1 MTNTKLVTQFVISEE
16 TISQKLASI
25 FFDSIIVDMEFR
37 IAVVSQNVLDLFEY
51 LPQEIYQKSI
61 NQLTG
66 GKNIVGELEKELTH
80 GYFEEKEF
88 TLYTKSQRAINVAI
102 SGFSLGLISGITGRI
117 ILKMRMFHDNAIA
130 KSSLKNKKSEID
142 EFIYRAAHDLRG
154 PLATVK
160 GLVNLLKKRENRHE
174 MENIINLIEVHANK
188 LDERLFQMVYLAH
201 SSENEVV
208 EGKNLINFNTL
219 ETRLRRLIEKNAFID
234 FLELHFCSSVG
245 KYIGVNEGLFYM
257 LSENLLYYI
266 LSLPMKNNCQ
276 IFFRAEPL
284 EKELKITIGVQGF
297 EICESTQEALK
308 QNEFMY
314 TELIKFPQMIN
325 LYAARKISA
334 KMNGTINTVV
344 ISKEN
349 HRIVVRIPS
358 TYSPNPPC

>member
-1 MTNTKLVTQFVISEE
+1 MTNPKLLTQFLISQE
-16 TISQKLASI
+16 TISHKLASI
-25 FFDSIIVDMEFR
+25 FFDSIIVDTEFR
-37 IAVVSQNVLDLFEY
+37 IAVVSQNVLDLLEY
-51 LPQEIYQKSI
+51 RVEEIQQKSF

-66 GKNIVGELEKELTH
+66 GKKVVQELEKELLH

-88 TLYTKSQRAINVAI
+88 TLYTKSKRAINVAI
-102 SGFSLGLISGITGRI
+102 SGFSLGLISEINGRTL
-117 ILKMRMFHDNAIA
+117 LKVRMFHDEAIA
-130 KSSLKNKKSEID
+130 KSGLKNKKSEID

-188 LDERLFQMVYLAH
+188 LDERLFQMVYLTQ
-201 SSENEVV
+201 SSENENV
-208 EGKNLINFNTL
+208 EGKNLVNFNTL
-219 ETRLRRLIEKNAFID
+219 ETRLRKLIEKNAFID
-234 FLELHFCSSVG
+234 FLELHFCPSVG

-276 IFFRAEPL
+276 IFFRAEPF
-284 EKELKITIGVQGF
+284 EKELKITIGVHGF
-297 EICESTQEALK
+297 EIHDSTREALD

-314 TELIKFPQMIN
+314 TDLIKFPQMIN
-325 LYAARKISA
+325 LYAARKICA
-334 KMNGTINTVV
+334 RMNATINTVV

-349 HRIVVRIPS
+349 HRIVVRIPA
-358 TYSPNPPC
+358 TCSPNHPC